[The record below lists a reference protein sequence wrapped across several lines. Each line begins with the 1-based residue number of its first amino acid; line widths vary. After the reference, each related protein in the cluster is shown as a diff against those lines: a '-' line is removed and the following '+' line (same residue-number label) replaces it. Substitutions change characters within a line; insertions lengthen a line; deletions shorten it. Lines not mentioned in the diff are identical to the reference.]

1 MDTFG
6 MVVMLAGLLG
16 VLWSLVWCDGWQPE
30 ERRPDGAVVNKAP

>member
-1 MDTFG
+1 